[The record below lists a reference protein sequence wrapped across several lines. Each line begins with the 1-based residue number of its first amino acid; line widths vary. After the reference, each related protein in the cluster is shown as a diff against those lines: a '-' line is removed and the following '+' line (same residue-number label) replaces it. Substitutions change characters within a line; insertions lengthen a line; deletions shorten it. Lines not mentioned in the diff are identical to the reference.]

1 MKVLNKSI
9 PKLILLDIFLPDI
22 TGYEVCKQ
30 IRANDKLKK
39 IPLFYI
45 TAVPEGEVSEK
56 VKETGANGYFLKPF
70 DILSFKQLYQYL

>member
-1 MKVLNKSI
+1 MKNV

-22 TGYEVCKQ
+22 TGYEVCQ
-30 IRANDKLKK
+30 RIRTNEKLKK

-56 VKETGANGYFLKPF
+56 VKDTGADGYFLKPF
-70 DILSFKQLYQYL
+70 DITSFTRLFEYL

>member
-1 MKVLNKSI
+1 MKNV

-22 TGYEVCKQ
+22 TGYEVCQ
-30 IRANDKLKK
+30 RIRAHEEFKK

-56 VKETGANGYFLKPF
+56 VKETGADGYFLKPF
-70 DILSFKQLYQYL
+70 DITSFTQLFEYL